1 MPILKRPRFPSTPS
15 AKVSASY
22 HGTMITVPPCAKSLS
37 NLGHCA
43 KEPTRHRQISY
54 LRSTAFVTAVH
65 GDQSVTQAQRESVAR
80 AMRHSESTAAS
91 SYNAATARDRVLIGL
106 DIATAWRN
114 AGAGAGAGGG
124 APISSG
130 VGSGTVARFSKV
142 EPSASVGESASEDD
156 GATTSNDED
165 ELDKDDRGNEGA
177 SESFYELEKLVA
189 MRRRLGE
196 VEWLCRWAEKGA
208 ADTWE
213 PEINVPSWAVRMWF
227 ERACEAR
234 KTVAKVRAVASLG
247 AGGGGGKRARH
258 GGGAGAGGGG
268 L

>member
-1 MPILKRPRFPSTPS
+1 
-15 AKVSASY
+15 VN
-22 HGTMITVPPCAKSLS
+22 SL
-37 NLGHCA
+37 
-43 KEPTRHRQISY
+43 SY

-65 GDQSVTQAQRESVAR
+65 GEPSVTPVQRQSVAR

-91 SYNAATARDRVLIGL
+91 SYNAATARDRVLAGL

-114 AGAGAGAGGG
+114 AAGAGAAGG

-130 VGSGTVARFSKV
+130 AGSGVVAARFSKV
-142 EPSASVGESASEDD
+142 EQSASDFNGESASEDD
-156 GATTSNDED
+156 GATTESASNDED
-165 ELDKDDRGNEGA
+165 ESDKDDRGNEGA
-177 SESFYELEKLVA
+177 SELESFYELEKLVA

-196 VEWLCRWAEKGA
+196 VEWLCCWGAKGA
-208 ADTWE
+208 VDTWE
-213 PEINVPSWAVRMWF
+213 PEVNVPSWAVRTWF

-247 AGGGGGKRARH
+247 AGGGGGKRAKH